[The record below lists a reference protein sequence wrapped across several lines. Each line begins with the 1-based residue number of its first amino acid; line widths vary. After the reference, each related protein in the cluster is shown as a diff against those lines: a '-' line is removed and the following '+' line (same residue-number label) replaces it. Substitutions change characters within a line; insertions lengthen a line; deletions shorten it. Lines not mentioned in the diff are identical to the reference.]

1 MKTIMIIRKRI
12 LKATLIFAIAFNFPF
27 ITEAQQ
33 AQDSSYNKE
42 VQKLEP
48 KLRDIFVL
56 RDFNGDGLI
65 NGKEYEAWAY
75 VGAKFFDLNNDG
87 VIYPGEY
94 ASYYAKRNSTSE
106 GQKESKS
113 NLVISNKVNPKL
125 GKYTCFGYGLNASG
139 GTSGSYVYKGVF
151 MLGSGGRYTANNTV
165 GTFSIGQK
173 DNKSTIRFTAGAYAD
188 LTGEVKLDGNRYEIT
203 LNWPGTKEGYLSS
216 TQYCSC
222 EK

>member
-48 KLRDIFVL
+48 RLRDIFVL

-75 VGAKFFDLNNDG
+75 VGAKLFDLNNDG

-94 ASYYAKRNSTSE
+94 ASYMP
-106 GQKESKS
+106 KETQLVRGKK
-113 NLVISNKVNPKL
+113 NLNQI
-125 GKYTCFGYGLNASG
+125 
-139 GTSGSYVYKGVF
+139 
-151 MLGSGGRYTANNTV
+151 
-165 GTFSIGQK
+165 
-173 DNKSTIRFTAGAYAD
+173 
-188 LTGEVKLDGNRYEIT
+188 
-203 LNWPGTKEGYLSS
+203 
-216 TQYCSC
+216 
-222 EK
+222 